1 MTIYHKLIN
10 GNMLNNYELGDI
22 TPKEALEQGYKQL
35 VETPREPG
43 KDYSSGMFANLHT
56 FFNWS
61 ASDIVPRPIEVTPL
75 CLCAKCQEEYARE
88 IATELFETYKL
99 KITEIKL
106 RRK

>member
-1 MTIYHKLIN
+1 MIVKKLI
-10 GNMLNNYELGDI
+10 E
-22 TPKEALEQGYKQL
+22 
-35 VETPREPG
+35 VEKICCEVCGEEMEPG
-43 KDYSSGMFANLHT
+43 KDYSSGMFASLHT

>member
-1 MTIYHKLIN
+1 MIVKKLI
-10 GNMLNNYELGDI
+10 E
-22 TPKEALEQGYKQL
+22 
-35 VETPREPG
+35 VEKVCCEICGEEIVPG
-43 KDYSSGMFANLHT
+43 KDYSSGMFASLHT

-61 ASDIVPRPIEVTPL
+61 APDIVPQPIEVTPL
-75 CLCAKCQEEYARE
+75 CLCTKCQEKYARE